1 MSRWQLFFLNP
12 TPLCAYLRVFLF
24 YLART
29 ESYTFFPLHI
39 LSALHLA
46 PKMCL
51 VQSDI
56 R

>member
-1 MSRWQLFFLNP
+1 M
-12 TPLCAYLRVFLF
+12 Y
-24 YLART
+24 
-29 ESYTFFPLHI
+29 FFPLHI

>member
-1 MSRWQLFFLNP
+1 M
-12 TPLCAYLRVFLF
+12 Y
-24 YLART
+24 
-29 ESYTFFPLHI
+29 FFPLHI
-39 LSALHLA
+39 LSALPLA